1 MSIKIKTQIFTA
13 SAALLL
19 SIFNPSTAFSATAF
33 KIAVSGSQGGGQYI
47 VAQEFADQLKA
58 STDGDYTATL
68 FLNSQ
73 LGGEQSTVNDTALG
87 MLDMTIVATNNISPF
102 SPILGILSLPYLVK
116 TEDEALKITQSSYM
130 EDEIVE
136 QVAKEAGVRIIAW
149 DYTGF
154 RAITNSKKPVKN
166 LEDLQSLKMRVP
178 KSKVL
183 IETWN
188 SWGMNPSPMDWN
200 EVYTA
205 LQQKVV
211 DGQALP
217 IYEVY
222 TENLFESQNH
232 LSKAHYNY
240 LLQPLVISEAI
251 FQKQPA
257 EIQEKILEAGRKASL
272 KNYTFGLEKEK
283 EAERKLIEAGMEI
296 VSDMDESEMQKLAVK
311 NVWPKYYDVF
321 GKDNIKKLLKSL
333 DRENEELP

>member
-1 MSIKIKTQIFTA
+1 MSIKTKVQILTA
-13 SAALLL
+13 SSALLL
-19 SIFNPSTAFSATAF
+19 SILSPSVAFSATEF

-102 SPILGILSLPYLVK
+102 SPILGILSLPYLIK
-116 TEDEALKITQSSYM
+116 TEEEALKITQSDYM
-130 EDEIVE
+130 QNELID
-136 QVAKEAGVRIIAW
+136 QVAKEAGVRIVAW

-166 LEDLQSLKMRVP
+166 LKDLQSLKMRVP

-222 TENLFESQNH
+222 TENLSESQNH

-272 KNYTFGLEKEK
+272 KNNEHALIKEK
-283 EAERKLIEAGMEI
+283 EAEEKLIEAGVQI
-296 VSDMDESEMQKLAVK
+296 ISDMDESEMQELAV
-311 NVWPKYYDVF
+311 NTVWPKYYSTF
-321 GKDNIKKLLKSL
+321 GKENIQKILKSL
-333 DRENEELP
+333 GRENEELP